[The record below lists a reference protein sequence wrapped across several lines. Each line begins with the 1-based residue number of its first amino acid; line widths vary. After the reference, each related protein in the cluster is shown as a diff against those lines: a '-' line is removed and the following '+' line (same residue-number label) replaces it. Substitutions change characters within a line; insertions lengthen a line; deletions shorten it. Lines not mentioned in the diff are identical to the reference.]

1 MNLILNFGQEPSGF
15 NFLKLSINFA
25 RLIVDTGVVL
35 FRSLIPINDHGLNS
49 KKKLL
54 TIKAEATG
62 DMVILSGILLSIRKL
77 YSENEWE
84 ITLLADSGMQQL
96 ANSLRKDILGKK
108 LIFDS
113 FIPINERKFSFDLW

>member
-1 MNLILNFGQEPSGF
+1 MNSIPNFSRESSGF

-25 RLIVDTGVVL
+25 RLIVDTGIVL

-54 TIKAEATG
+54 IIKAGAIG
-62 DMVILSGILLSIRKL
+62 DMVILSGILPSIRKV

-84 ITLLADSGMQQL
+84 ITLLAASGVQQL
-96 ANSLRKDILGKK
+96 ANSLKKDILGEK
-108 LIFDS
+108 LAFDS